1 MKKTNED
8 EAMIRYLLGEGTEE
22 EQLRL
27 EEQFFQNDESY
38 QQLVALEDELRY
50 DYAQGGLTKRQRAS
64 FEKRFLVN
72 EEDRRKVALAKEVMA
87 RALKERAETMI
98 PARQERTSFWQFFT
112 SPLRLS
118 FAASAALLV
127 VFGGLLTLHTVQLN
141 HQLDQL
147 QAQRTTDQQNTRQQ
161 VASLEKQRADLEKQL
176 NSKPIQAPTPT
187 LFSFVLMPGL
197 TRDADVTKPLLI
209 PAGDAAV
216 QLQLDVK
223 KKGAYK
229 NYLASVQTLDGEQV
243 WSQNLQTAQLTIPA
257 KVLRPGDYVIELK
270 GIVTG
275 GEQENAGEF
284 YFTVV
289 RK

>member
-8 EAMIRYLLGEGTEE
+8 EAMIRYLLGEATEE
-22 EQLRL
+22 EQTRL

-64 FEKRFLVN
+64 FEKRFLVSD
-72 EEDRRKVALAKEVMA
+72 EDRRKVALAKEVIV
-87 RALKERAETMI
+87 RAQKERAETMV
-98 PARQERTSFWQFFT
+98 PARQERTSFWQVFT

-147 QAQRTTDQQNTRQQ
+147 RAQRTTDQQTAQQQ
-161 VASLEKQRADLEKQL
+161 VATLEKQRAELEKQL
-176 NSKPIQAPTPT
+176 NSKPAQAPTPT

-209 PAGDAAV
+209 PAGDGGV
-216 QLQLDVK
+216 RLQLDVK

-229 NYLASVQTLDGEQV
+229 SYLASVQTLDGEQV
-243 WSQNLQTAQLTIPA
+243 WSQNLQSAQLTIPA
-257 KVLRPGDYVIELK
+257 KVLRSGDYVLELK
-270 GIVTG
+270 GIVAG
-275 GEQENAGEF
+275 GEQESAGEY